1 MQMMQGTPAW
11 RADQASARPWLP
23 VETAVTP
30 VVPGRNRGYPGGAGF
45 ELQHRVHRAA
55 QFESAGSLQVFVRQQ
70 YVLVELLR

>member
-30 VVPGRNRGYPGGAGF
+30 VVPGSSCSTEFIAPRSLKA
-45 ELQHRVHRAA
+45 VHRAA